1 MLKGTIVENSLA
13 DKSILQKIKVEKT
26 YQSGSWTLYDVL
38 VNENTIPELAKALGI
53 GPWYIHLWELGQDD
67 VLVVFKEKI
76 FKMKY
81 SDKTTWQDAVSYG
94 LSLGIPKEQLDFLIT

>member
-67 VLVVFKEKI
+67 VLVVFK
-76 FKMKY
+76 
-81 SDKTTWQDAVSYG
+81 DKVIPIKHSNKSTWQPAVEFG
-94 LSLGIPKEQLDFLIT
+94 LSIGIPKEQLDFPID